1 MNNTIPSISIITVT
15 YNCAD
20 TIEGTIKSVL
30 AQSYPNVEY
39 IIIDGQSTDGTID
52 IIKRYEKSITV
63 FISEPDKGI
72 YDAMNKG
79 IRASKGTW
87 LNFMN
92 SGDSFHSEDSVWNS
106 LNNLDDKT
114 GFIYSDFFV
123 LRKQRLKL
131 ITANYEKGII
141 LHQSVIYKR
150 ELHIKYGE
158 YIVTQKYIISD
169 YLFFQLIPASLIKKS
184 LFPISI
190 NSAPGVSAGNWTW
203 YQKICFDYIF
213 RKISVFELLRDLV
226 IRVVKNCIISCLKL
240 VK

>member
-1 MNNTIPSISIITVT
+1 MNNTEPLVSIITAT
-15 YNCAD
+15 YNCVD
-20 TIEGTIKSVL
+20 TIESTIKSVL

-52 IIKRYEKSITV
+52 IIKKYEKNITL
-63 FISEPDKGI
+63 FASEPDKGI

-79 IRASKGTW
+79 IRASKGLW

-92 SGDSFHSEDSVWNS
+92 SGDLFHSKDSVLNS
-106 LNNLDDKT
+106 LYNIDDKV

-123 LRKQRLKL
+123 FKKKHLKL
-131 ITANYEKGII
+131 VTASYDRGII
-141 LHQSVIYKR
+141 LHQSVIYKK
-150 ELHIKYGE
+150 ELHLKYGE
-158 YIVTQKYIISD
+158 YIVSQKYIISD
-169 YLFFQLIPASLIKKS
+169 YLFFQLIPSALIKKS
-184 LFPISI
+184 PFPISI

-213 RKISVFELLRDLV
+213 HKISVFELLRNLV
-226 IRVVKNCIISCLKL
+226 IRFVKNCIISCLKP

>member
-1 MNNTIPSISIITVT
+1 MNNNTPLISIITAT

-20 TIEGTIKSVL
+20 SIESTMQSVL

-52 IIKRYEKSITV
+52 IIKRYEKNITV

-79 IRASKGTW
+79 IRASKGIW

-92 SGDSFHSEDSVWNS
+92 SGDLFYSKDSIWNS
-106 LNNLDDKT
+106 LKNIDDKV
-114 GFIYSDFFV
+114 GFIYSDFYV
-123 LRKQRLKL
+123 LKKQQLKL
-131 ITANYEKGII
+131 INASYDKGII

-150 ELHIKYGE
+150 ELHLKYGE
-158 YIVTQKYIISD
+158 YIVSQKYIISD
-169 YLFFQLIPASLIKKS
+169 YLFFHLIPIELITKS
-184 LFPISI
+184 LYPISI

-203 YQKICFDYIF
+203 YQKICFDFIF
-213 RKISVFELLRDLV
+213 RKISIFELVRDLV
-226 IRVVKNCIISCLKL
+226 IRVFKNGIISCLKL
-240 VK
+240 FK

>member
-1 MNNTIPSISIITVT
+1 MNNNTPLISIITAT

-20 TIEGTIKSVL
+20 SIESTMQSVL

-52 IIKRYEKSITV
+52 IIKRYEKNITV

-79 IRASKGTW
+79 IRASKGIW

-92 SGDSFHSEDSVWNS
+92 SGDLFYSKDSIWNS
-106 LNNLDDKT
+106 LKNIDDKV
-114 GFIYSDFFV
+114 GFIYSDFYV
-123 LRKQRLKL
+123 LKKQQLKL
-131 ITANYEKGII
+131 INASYDKGII

-150 ELHIKYGE
+150 ELHLKYGE
-158 YIVTQKYIISD
+158 YIVSQKYIISD
-169 YLFFQLIPASLIKKS
+169 YLFFHLIPIELITKS
-184 LFPISI
+184 LYPISI

-203 YQKICFDYIF
+203 YQKICFDFIF
-213 RKISVFELLRDLV
+213 RKISIFELVRDLV
-226 IRVVKNCIISCLKL
+226 IRVVKNGIISCLKL
-240 VK
+240 FK

>member
-1 MNNTIPSISIITVT
+1 MNNTAPLISIITAT
-15 YNCAD
+15 YNCVD
-20 TIEGTIKSVL
+20 TIESTIKSVL

-52 IIKRYEKSITV
+52 IIKRYEDSLTIFV
-63 FISEPDKGI
+63 SEPDRGI

-79 IRASKGTW
+79 IRASKGIW

-92 SGDSFHSEDSVWNS
+92 SGDLFHSEDSILNS
-106 LNNLDDKT
+106 LNNLDDKV

-123 LRKQRLKL
+123 YKKQRLKL
-131 ITANYEKGII
+131 IHASYDRGIV

-150 ELHIKYGE
+150 ELHSKYGE
-158 YIVTQKYIISD
+158 YIVSQKYIISD
-169 YLFFQLIPASLIKKS
+169 YLFFQLIPSALIKKS

-213 RKISVFELLRDLV
+213 RKISVLELLRNLV
-226 IRVVKNCIISCLKL
+226 IRVIKNCIISCLKL

>member
-1 MNNTIPSISIITVT
+1 MNNNTPLISIITAT

-20 TIEGTIKSVL
+20 SIESTMQSVL

-52 IIKRYEKSITV
+52 IIKRYENNITV

-79 IRASKGTW
+79 IRASKGIW

-92 SGDSFHSEDSVWNS
+92 SGDLFYSKDSIWNS
-106 LNNLDDKT
+106 LKNIDDKV
-114 GFIYSDFFV
+114 GFIYSDFYV
-123 LRKQRLKL
+123 LKKQQLKL
-131 ITANYEKGII
+131 INASYDKGII

-150 ELHIKYGE
+150 ELHLKYGE
-158 YIVTQKYIISD
+158 YIVSQKYIISD
-169 YLFFQLIPASLIKKS
+169 YLFFHLIPIELITKS
-184 LFPISI
+184 LYPISI

-203 YQKICFDYIF
+203 YQKICFDFIF
-213 RKISVFELLRDLV
+213 RKISIFELVRDLV
-226 IRVVKNCIISCLKL
+226 IRVVKNGIISCLKL
-240 VK
+240 FK

>member
-1 MNNTIPSISIITVT
+1 MNNTAPLISIITAT

-20 TIEGTIKSVL
+20 TIESTMKSVL

-52 IIKRYEKSITV
+52 IIKGYEESISV

-79 IRASKGTW
+79 IRASKGIW

-92 SGDSFHSEDSVWNS
+92 SGDLFYSKDSILNS
-106 LNNLDDKT
+106 LNNIDDKV
-114 GFIYSDFFV
+114 GFIYSDFYVF
-123 LRKQRLKL
+123 KKKHLKL
-131 ITANYEKGII
+131 INASYDKGII

-150 ELHIKYGE
+150 ELHLKYGE
-158 YIVTQKYIISD
+158 YIVSQKYIISD
-169 YLFFQLIPASLIKKS
+169 YLFFQLIPWELIKKS

-213 RKISVFELLRDLV
+213 RKISIFELLRDLV
-226 IRVVKNCIISCLKL
+226 VRVVKNCILSCLKL
-240 VK
+240 IK